1 MTTNIKSK
9 QLDILLNEFQLL
21 SKTTLTQLQL
31 VSKLMQDNTIEP
43 LYDEVEA
50 NEIIIDRLEIK
61 IREEVVFTIF
71 KFNPVAADLRQIIA
85 YQDLTT
91 NLERVGDMLLNIIHC
106 LKVTDFKANDL
117 DGIRKTLIKMMGY
130 ATEMT
135 RDAILAFS
143 NHDAQ
148 VAYNVIKEDD
158 KVDELFHQL
167 KVTLQDKYSDKQL
180 NKEDV
185 KNIIN
190 ISAISQNLERIGDS
204 ATNIAEA
211 AIYIADGKDIRH
223 GNKN

>member
-1 MTTNIKSK
+1 MTANIKSK
-9 QLDILLNEFQLL
+9 QLEILLNEFQLL

-31 VSKLMQDNTIEP
+31 VSKLMQDNSIES
-43 LYDEVEA
+43 LYEEVEA

-61 IREEVVFTIF
+61 IREEVVFSIF

-91 NLERVGDMLLNIIHC
+91 NLERVGDMVLNIIHC
-106 LKVTDFKANDL
+106 LKVTDFKENNL
-117 DGIRKTLIKMMGY
+117 DDIRKSLSKMMGY
-130 ATEMT
+130 ATEMI

-158 KVDELFHQL
+158 KVDQLFHQL

-180 NKEDV
+180 KKEDI
-185 KNIIN
+185 KNIVN